1 MFIYPQDPLE
11 IGREERLTKRT
22 ISEIVLIVLVLCVST
37 LAFNIQ
43 RARADGLVG
52 DLNGDGTVDIK
63 DVARASLAFGSY
75 LGDPRWN
82 PKADLNGDN
91 VIDMVDLVIIAKNF
105 GANS

>member
-1 MFIYPQDPLE
+1 M
-11 IGREERLTKRT
+11 TKRT
-22 ISEIVLIVLVLCVST
+22 MSEIVLIVLVLCVST
-37 LAFNIQ
+37 LALNIQ

-52 DLNGDGTVDIK
+52 DFNGDGTVDIK
-63 DVARASLAFGSY
+63 DVAGASLAFGSY

-82 PKADLNGDN
+82 PKVDLNGDN